1 MRSIVDH
8 INDGT
13 VTGKLVL
20 TFALVLAATVIGTVT
35 GGLWARRTS
44 DPYRKYYVRKG
55 VRYAFAV
62 VAAIGVGI
70 IWRPF
75 AGQLGLVV
83 GLISAGLAFALQGTI
98 SSFAGGVN
106 IVSGSLFRVGD
117 RVDLGGVS
125 GDVINITPTRTTL
138 MEVGSAQDSSAWI
151 HGRQYTGRVVSVANA
166 ACFDAP
172 VYNYS
177 GNFDFV
183 WEEVMLT
190 IPYWDD
196 WRAADAIMTEEAQAI
211 DASTGAQQ
219 ALEHMVE
226 RYPIAN
232 TEVRPQVFMVA
243 TDNYL
248 ELAARFVVPVREARA
263 YNDRYTRRVLE
274 RFEAAG
280 ISIASTTS
288 DITVLH
294 RPTAPE
300 RD

>member
-1 MRSIVDH
+1 MNSIIDH
-8 INDGT
+8 ISQGT
-13 VTGKLVL
+13 VTGKFLL
-20 TFALVLAATVIGTVT
+20 TLALVVT
-35 GGLWARRTS
+35 STLLGSLGGGLWARRTS
-44 DPYRKYYVRKG
+44 DPYRKFYIRKG
-55 VRYAFAV
+55 LRYAFGV

-83 GLISAGLAFALQGTI
+83 GLISAGFAFALQGPI
-98 SSFAGGVN
+98 GSLAGGLN
-106 IVSGSLFRVGD
+106 IMSGSVFRVGD
-117 RVDLGGVS
+117 RVELGGVS
-125 GDVINITPTRTTL
+125 GDVINITPTRTTI
-138 MEVGSAQDSSAWI
+138 MEIGSAQDGSAWI
-151 HGRQYTGRVVSVANA
+151 HGRQYTGRIVSVANG
-166 ACFDAP
+166 ACFNDP

-196 WRAADAIMTEEAQAI
+196 WRRASAIMTEEAQSI
-211 DASTGAQQ
+211 DASADAQH
-219 ALEHMVE
+219 ALEQMGE
-226 RYPIAN
+226 RFPIAH
-232 TEVRPQVFMVA
+232 TDVQPQVFLKA

-248 ELAARFVVPVREARA
+248 ELAARIVVPVREARM

-274 RFEAAG
+274 RFEQAG

-294 RPTAPE
+294 RPTAN
-300 RD
+300 D